1 MLDYFDSLQLSWDTV
16 FWTTAYQCQLFSLES
31 SDQWLR
37 LEKLYIW
44 SCEGRSHII
53 YIKEDCPLDISV
65 FLLITYSLICFISKG
80 FLILFIDIIR
90 FVFQTFILCWSSN
103 LRFVKYLQSLH
114 TAVQGPDGSA
124 LEVQI
129 RTQVFYVVPMLF
141 FFFWRRWF
149 QSFMMSKLCSIFQ
162 KMHEYAE
169 HGLAAHWLY
178 KETGNKLQS
187 ISSMDESDIEASS
200 SLSKDMDDHNPLDT
214 DLFQKYSSLKMGH
227 PVIRVEGSNLLAA
240 VIIRF
245 VIYF

>member
-37 LEKLYIW
+37 LEKLYIQ
-44 SCEGRSHII
+44 SCEGSSHII

-80 FLILFIDIIR
+80 FLILFSDIIW
-90 FVFQTFILCWSSN
+90 FVFQTFILSWSWN

-114 TAVQGPDGSA
+114 TAVQGPDGST

-141 FFFWRRWF
+141 FFFWDD
-149 QSFMMSKLCSIFQ
+149 
-162 KMHEYAE
+162 
-169 HGLAAHWLY
+169 
-178 KETGNKLQS
+178 
-187 ISSMDESDIEASS
+187 SS
-200 SLSKDMDDHNPLDT
+200 NPLWCQNCA
-214 DLFQKYSSLKMGH
+214 LFSRKCMNMLNT
-227 PVIRVEGSNLLAA
+227 GSRHTGFIKKLETSCSPLAVWMNL
-240 VIIRF
+240 I
-245 VIYF
+245 